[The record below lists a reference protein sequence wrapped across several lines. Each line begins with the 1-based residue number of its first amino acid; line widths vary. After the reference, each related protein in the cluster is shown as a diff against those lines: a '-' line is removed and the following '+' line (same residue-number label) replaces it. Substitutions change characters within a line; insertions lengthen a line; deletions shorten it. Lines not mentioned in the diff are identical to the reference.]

1 VEPSSNVP
9 EKSPPIFFA
18 GGDVPRRRGRP
29 RVEEPRS
36 SVSTWVPASYHDR
49 LIKMAE
55 QKDVSVSMLVR
66 SLLMIQLKRNP

>member
-1 VEPSSNVP
+1 MPAP
-9 EKSPPIFFA
+9 EKVPVFFA
-18 GGDVPRRRGRP
+18 EPRKRGRP

>member
-1 VEPSSNVP
+1 VSQPEPVERLPVY
-9 EKSPPIFFA
+9 FA
-18 GGDVPRRRGRP
+18 GGDALRKRGRP
-29 RVEEPRS
+29 RVSEPRS

-66 SLLMIQLKRNP
+66 SMLMLQLKKR